1 MKKFNV
7 TMVIVFVA
15 LAASAMFAPALT
27 AVQNKDS
34 ELCNAAM
41 SGDIKK
47 AEKFIRRGAFVNAKN
62 CDGKTPLMLALE
74 NSHQYIAEML
84 IKKGANPNFA
94 DPGGT
99 TPLMIA
105 AQKGFVDIVKLLL
118 SKGANPNTQQS
129 NIKSV
134 YSSEN
139 KTPIMFAAEGGN
151 TDIVKMLIAKGA
163 DVNKKSRDGKTALK
177 IAEEK
182 GFSDVAGILK
192 KAGAK

>member
-1 MKKFNV
+1 MKMTRAMF
-7 TMVIVFVA
+7 
-15 LAASAMFAPALT
+15 LAAAAVIIFCAT
-27 AVQNKDS
+27 AGAAIQNKDS
-34 ELCNAAM
+34 ELCNAVI

-74 NSHQYIAEML
+74 NNHQYIAEML
-84 IKKGANPNFA
+84 VKKGANPNFA

-105 AQKGFVDIVKLLL
+105 AQKGFVDTVKLLL

-182 GFSDVAGILK
+182 NFSDVVEILK

>member
-1 MKKFNV
+1 MKM
-7 TMVIVFVA
+7 TRAML
-15 LAASAMFAPALT
+15 LAA
-27 AVQNKDS
+27 AVSVIFCAAAGAAIPNKDS

-41 SGDIKK
+41 TGDIKK
-47 AEKFIRRGAFVNAKN
+47 TEKFLRRGAFVNTKN
-62 CDGKTPLMLALE
+62 CDGKTPLILALE
-74 NSHQYIAEML
+74 NNHQYVAEML
-84 IKKGANPNFA
+84 IKEGANPNFA

-105 AQKGFVDIVKLLL
+105 AQKGLVDTVKLLL

-134 YSSEN
+134 YASEN

-151 TDIVKMLIAKGA
+151 TDIVQMLIAKGA
-163 DVNKKSRDGKTALK
+163 NVNKKSRDGRTALS

-182 GFSDVAGILK
+182 GFSDVAEILK

>member
-1 MKKFNV
+1 MKITRTV
-7 TMVIVFVA
+7 L
-15 LAASAMFAPALT
+15 LAAAIVAVFCVT
-27 AVQNKDS
+27 AGASMQNRDS

-41 SGDIKK
+41 TGDIKK
-47 AEKFIRRGAFVNAKN
+47 TEIYLRRGAFVNAKN

-74 NSHQYIAEML
+74 NDHQYVAEML
-84 IKKGANPNFA
+84 LKEGANPNFA

-105 AQKGFVDIVKLLL
+105 AKKGLVDTVKLLL

-134 YSSEN
+134 NASEN

-151 TDIVKMLIAKGA
+151 PDIVKMLIAKGA
-163 DVNKKSRDGKTALK
+163 NVNKKARDGKTALA

-182 GFSDVAGILK
+182 DFSDIVSILK

>member
-1 MKKFNV
+1 MNV
-7 TMVIVFVA
+7 KAAMALSLAVFIG
-15 LAASAMFAPALT
+15 AAVCAPVFSAM
-27 AVQNKDS
+27 QNKDS

-41 SGDIKK
+41 TGDIKK
-47 AEKFIRRGAFVNAKN
+47 TEIYLRRGAFVNAKN

-74 NSHQYIAEML
+74 SNHQYVAELL
-84 IKKGANPNFA
+84 IKEGANPNFA
-94 DPGGT
+94 DSGGT

-105 AQKGFVDIVKLLL
+105 AQKGLVDTVKLLL

-134 YSSEN
+134 HASEN

-151 TDIVKMLIAKGA
+151 PDIVKMLIAKGA
-163 DVNKKSRDGKTALK
+163 NVNKKANDGRTALK

-182 GFSDVAGILK
+182 GFSDVAEILK